1 MELKNTEQTVDDLLE
16 RYRATR
22 RGLLQL
28 NHNDNHNNGSS
39 SYESAFPELAPRI
52 VDSDH
57 PESAADAVDDDADD
71 GSVLVLSLSEL
82 VASLQHIQSQLGGDL
97 QVTMTKFRKRLWETD
112 PVTGNPRYGEKTQQ
126 RVSSLVAAYDRLCQV
141 LPPPPSSSSSSSSSS
156 PASSASMSIEVL
168 MELSTKVQNEA
179 KEQARQEALELE
191 RQQKLEQERRER
203 EEEALRQQQAQA
215 EQERQERVLQEQRA
229 NELLRQ
235 RAEQARRQRLERES
249 ADQRWA
255 ESIGRGPDAVKAQ
268 LKILK
273 EATASDPEAQKV
285 ALASLLQLFSQIQ
298 KFPEEVNYRRIRRSH
313 EQFQQDIGRHK
324 GGQEVL
330 IAAGFEPGA
339 IDDVPCFICRE
350 PDLEKEMD
358 KWSEWFDLL
367 KSTHQILQEEQ
378 L

>member
-1 MELKNTEQTVDDLLE
+1 MELKNTEQTVDELLD
-16 RYRATR
+16 RYHATR
-22 RGLLQL
+22 QGLLQL
-28 NHNDNHNNGSS
+28 KD
-39 SYESAFPELAPRI
+39 SALLEKDATVFPEL
-52 VDSDH
+52 
-57 PESAADAVDDDADD
+57 ESRVPKEENDEEAATTAAV
-71 GSVLVLSLSEL
+71 SSSSLPEL
-82 VASLQHIQSQLGGDL
+82 VASLQHIRSTLGDI
-97 QVTMTKFRKRLWETD
+97 QPTITKFRKRLEETD

-126 RVSSLVAAYDRLCQV
+126 RVQVLVDAYDRLSGI
-141 LPPPPSSSSSSSSSS
+141 LPPTSHEDDNAP
-156 PASSASMSIEVL
+156 MSLEVL
-168 MELSTKVQNEA
+168 MTLSSKVQHEA
-179 KEQARQEALELE
+179 EEKAKQEAIELE
-191 RQQKLEQERRER
+191 QQRQKEEEERRL
-203 EEEALRQQQAQA
+203 EEEALRRQK
-215 EQERQERVLQEQRA
+215 EQEEKERQERALEEQRA

-235 RAEQARRQRLERES
+235 RAEVARQQRLERES

-255 ESIGRGPDAVKAQ
+255 DSVGRGVDAVKTQ

-298 KFPEEVNYRRIRRSH
+298 KFPEETNYRRIRRSH

-330 IAAGFEPGA
+330 LAAGFEPGA

-367 KSTHQILQEEQ
+367 KATHQILQEEQ
-378 L
+378 P